1 MNTLL
6 KIDGR
11 EIRIE
16 GRFLRIAGIEG
27 GKYAALDD
35 PKSLIRRLR
44 ASRTRIDLF
53 TFMQLLPDTS
63 PKFRYSL
70 EWDNLAV
77 LPVTTYEHWLG
88 KQIRFAPR
96 GRVRQAEKKGVTV
109 REVPFDDVLIQGISD
124 VYNESAVRQGTR
136 NAHFGKDLE
145 TVRKIEATF
154 LDSSVFIGAFL
165 DGQMIGFV
173 KLTFDE
179 NRTAAHL
186 VNIVSMMRYNDKCPT
201 NALIAQAVRSC
212 AQRGIAHL
220 VYQRFS
226 YGKKQEDG
234 LIQFKRVN
242 GFQQVNLPRYY
253 VPLTLLGQAA
263 LRLGFHHAI
272 RERVPEPLAARLRE
286 LRRAWYNRKLN
297 SPVEAS

>member
-1 MNTLL
+1 MTTFVNAH
-6 KIDGR
+6 GR
-11 EIRIE
+11 KIRIE
-16 GRFLRIAGIEG
+16 GRFLRTASIEG
-27 GKYAALDD
+27 GKYAALEN
-35 PKSLIRRLR
+35 PELLIQELRRSR
-44 ASRTRIDLF
+44 ARIDLF
-53 TFMQLLPDTS
+53 TFMQLLPETS
-63 PKFRYSL
+63 PKHSYTM

-96 GRVRQAEKKGVTV
+96 GRIRQAEKKGVTV
-109 REVPFDDVLIQGISD
+109 CEVPFGEDLIQGIWE

-136 NAHFGKDLE
+136 NVHYGKDLE
-145 TVRKIEATF
+145 TVRRIESTF
-154 LDSSVFIGAFL
+154 LESSVFIGAFL
-165 DGQMIGFV
+165 KGQMIGFV
-173 KLTFDE
+173 KLTLDE

-186 VNIVSMMRYNDKCPT
+186 VNIVSMVRYNDKCPT

-212 AQRGIAHL
+212 AERGVSHL

-234 LIQFKRVN
+234 LVQFKRVN

-253 VPLTLLGQAA
+253 VPLTLLGKTA
-263 LRLGFHHAI
+263 LRLGLHHAI
-272 RERVPEPLAARLRE
+272 RERVPEPVAARLRE
-286 LRRAWYNRKLN
+286 LRRAWYNRKFN